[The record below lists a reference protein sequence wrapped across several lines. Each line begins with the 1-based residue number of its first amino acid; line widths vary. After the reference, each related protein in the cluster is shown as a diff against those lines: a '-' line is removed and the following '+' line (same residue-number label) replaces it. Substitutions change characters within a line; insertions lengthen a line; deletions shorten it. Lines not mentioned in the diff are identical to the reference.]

1 MNCQKLQSDLALKSF
16 NESSDRINRKKVE
29 FRNIINTNKIVFAVQ
44 IILIFEKK
52 KNTLTVL
59 KEITCLSEL

>member
-44 IILIFEKK
+44 IIVIFEK

-59 KEITCLSEL
+59 KEIICLSEL

>member
-44 IILIFEKK
+44 IIVIFEK